1 MNIEKYLLAT
11 RMLDYENSSIQ
22 KLIEK
27 RGWKSLHQ
35 LEQIK
40 SIYNFV
46 RDEILFG
53 YNVDDDIP
61 ASKVLKDGY
70 GQ

>member
-1 MNIEKYLLAT
+1 MNDYLSET
-11 RMLDYENSSIQ
+11 KMLDFSHPSIQ
-22 KLIEK
+22 KLIEA
-27 RGWKSLHQ
+27 RGWRSLS
-35 LEQIK
+35 EFDCIK
-40 SIYNFV
+40 GIYNYV

-53 YNVDDDIP
+53 YNTDDHIP